1 MAVVLKADSGARM
14 HGVETSPEEHRP
26 YTRREIAV
34 ILAII
39 VVAAF
44 VLGNFNSSTV
54 AVQSASEGPL
64 TVSENAT
71 CSGFGAPVYWN
82 SLDPYNNVTTYQY
95 GFCLFGIWV
104 SNGHSIGAGLPTTS
118 STATIE

>member
-1 MAVVLKADSGARM
+1 VLKTDSEARL
-14 HGVETSPEEHRP
+14 HGVETSPEEHKQ
-26 YTRREIAV
+26 YTRREIAI

-64 TVSENAT
+64 TISENAT
-71 CSGFGAPVYWN
+71 CSGFGPPVYWN

-104 SNGHSIGAGLPTTS
+104 SNGHSIGTGAATTG
-118 STATIE
+118 STAAFE